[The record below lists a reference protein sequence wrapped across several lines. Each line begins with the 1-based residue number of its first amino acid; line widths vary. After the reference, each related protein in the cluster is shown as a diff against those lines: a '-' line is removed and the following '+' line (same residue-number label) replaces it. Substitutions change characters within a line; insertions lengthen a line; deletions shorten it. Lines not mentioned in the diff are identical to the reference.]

1 MAADFF
7 PPRLRNIF
15 PVTPTTG
22 ASSDDPTKLYGEKKT
37 QLVQQGLTIE
47 ALDKALT
54 DEVLPSDI
62 DVVRKLVGVDGRKRF
77 DEYTIRFVARRVHWL
92 RRQFDVA
99 VERDVALMVA
109 VLAQVP
115 VFAWKFSEPY
125 EVGNFFA
132 GVTVAALLAADPG
145 AYISYIV
152 DDDAIFSLVGLHYFL
167 LKNQA
172 ILGAGSSPVSISAPA
187 PSGAGAGKTARF
199 LQEAIV
205 DIFQNANHLR
215 FNLVKMVELWSQCQT
230 KLHTLTFPLI
240 KCMLATDYADTRP
253 TVAMYDLLL
262 QDALLPTVLLV
273 ERVPQK

>member
-1 MAADFF
+1 
-7 PPRLRNIF
+7 
-15 PVTPTTG
+15 V
-22 ASSDDPTKLYGEKKT
+22 YGGKKE
-37 QLVQQGLTIE
+37 QFVKQGLTIE

-54 DEVLPSDI
+54 DEILPPDI

-77 DEYTIRFVARRVHWL
+77 DEYTIRFIARRVHWI

-99 VERDVALMVA
+99 VERDVALMIA

-115 VFAWKFSEPY
+115 VFVWKFGEPY
-125 EVGNFFA
+125 AVGNFFA
-132 GVTVAALLAADPG
+132 GVTVAALLAAEPG
-145 AYISYIV
+145 AYINYVV

-172 ILGAGSSPVSISAPA
+172 ASAPA
-187 PSGAGAGKTARF
+187 GAEAGAGAGAGVGKTARF

-273 ERVPQK
+273 ERTPQK